1 MAAMRTHLL
10 PLLLLS
16 VAIANGQRRRPQV
29 KMADHYLVRQSMQE
43 DEDYGRGNRLSGRPP
58 PPRSGQPDLSRDVG
72 QFPYP
77 RGETPVFNFDQGDE
91 VLRLC

>member
-1 MAAMRTHLL
+1 
-10 PLLLLS
+10 
-16 VAIANGQRRRPQV
+16 
-29 KMADHYLVRQSMQE
+29 MQE

-58 PPRSGQPDLSRDVG
+58 PPRGGQPDLSRDVG
-72 QFPYP
+72 EFPYP